1 VQNHSSHPLD
11 RRSFLQGLAT
21 TPLLLAGGSLFSL
34 SSKANE
40 TMPYATSVKFNAS
53 DNPSTVEQRA
63 TVFTNATI
71 DITYSDKSVKTAQ
84 ALTFVELFRT
94 GDVLKKPP
102 AAGGGSVIAA
112 GYTRPDGVTPLLDTD
127 GKQMFS
133 DCVDGQSLIKLAKP
147 SVPGM
152 SGHTLFW

>member
-1 VQNHSSHPLD
+1 
-11 RRSFLQGLAT
+11 
-21 TPLLLAGGSLFSL
+21 LLLAGGSLFSL

-40 TMPYATSVKFNAS
+40 TRPYAASVKFNAS

-84 ALTFVELFRT
+84 ALTFVELFGT

-112 GYTRPDGVTPLLDTD
+112 GYTRPDGVTPLTGYRWQANVTSRLCGRSVLD
-127 GKQMFS
+127 QAS
-133 DCVDGQSLIKLAKP
+133 QALRA
-147 SVPGM
+147 
-152 SGHTLFW
+152 WR